1 MVSLYGRDG
10 RIIWAGSPLC
20 LSRAVLFIL
29 ILVTPSSPYSAIDI
43 LAQSEILEN
52 FSTPFDF
59 IAYSFNCALFSQP
72 PPRRWLRN
80 ERVCRRARM
89 PIQFSSTSD
98 ILRKH
103 IGKSAISPTLV
114 GVLWLHWQWISRHHL
129 GIYSRVFRSFV
140 RGSKYCW
147 RRRPGDCNKIEENVP
162 QFALSSA
169 RRSRD
174 LKDQASR
181 RIRDTRAHVSST
193 QQQHKSTKWYNV
205 SCSFIHLCKNIPF
218 TLLERSFTAVGGC
231 GQTSVT

>member
-1 MVSLYGRDG
+1 
-10 RIIWAGSPLC
+10 
-20 LSRAVLFIL
+20 
-29 ILVTPSSPYSAIDI
+29 
-43 LAQSEILEN
+43 
-52 FSTPFDF
+52 
-59 IAYSFNCALFSQP
+59 
-72 PPRRWLRN
+72 
-80 ERVCRRARM
+80 M
-89 PIQFSSTSD
+89 PIQFSSFTSD

-129 GIYSRVFRSFV
+129 GISSRVFRFFV

-193 QQQHKSTKWYNV
+193 QQQAQEYKVVQRVVLVYSPLQEY
-205 SCSFIHLCKNIPF
+205 SIHSAGKIIHGRWRVWADECNL
-218 TLLERSFTAVGGC
+218 T
-231 GQTSVT
+231 